1 LQKESQESQES
12 QKEIESQNCKNILF
26 SLFTNFSQSKKL
38 QKYSHHQK
46 YSHQKKTS
54 SSKKIF
60 ILSLSQKNFQN
71 FQQFFSPRQ
80 TFLTFNDKKH
90 KNIQNSKIQNKFQK
104 YIRLFFST
112 LLLFSTLFITL
123 NKLFFITLFS
133 RHLFSTFFL

>member
-46 YSHQKKTS
+46 TS

-60 ILSLSQKNFQN
+60 ILSQKTFKIFNNF
-71 FQQFFSPRQ
+71 FH
-80 TFLTFNDKKH
+80 LD
-90 KNIQNSKIQNKFQK
+90 
-104 YIRLFFST
+104 
-112 LLLFSTLFITL
+112 
-123 NKLFFITLFS
+123 KLF
-133 RHLFSTFFL
+133 